1 MIFHANVKDACA
13 ICQNSY
19 AQFSLVGLNSV
30 IIFGITD
37 VIVGAEISNLFIATT
52 DRAIVLSLPSFQE
65 TWSCLT
71 IGALSGERES
81 SFHRIVLFS
90 LWPRS

>member
-1 MIFHANVKDACA
+1 MIFHANFKHACA

-19 AQFSLVGLNSV
+19 AQLLVFGLNSV

-52 DRAIVLSLPSFQE
+52 NLVVPL
-65 TWSCLT
+65 C
-71 IGALSGERES
+71 
-81 SFHRIVLFS
+81 
-90 LWPRS
+90 